1 MENIGSTSRFE
12 REPRDEE
19 SGGDAVEK
27 LKKLAKKKAAE
38 EELRKLLARKKEEQT
53 PPPTIEKKQRSIT
66 WLKTA
71 EKQTTTP
78 TPEAEKDEAALIQER
93 KRAFLKEKTA
103 HESAALRQKLEQYP
117 VGSLQNQ
124 QAQAE
129 LAVNNAIAEKIE
141 DPDTEA
147 DAIIEAEFDR
157 RMALITEADLDN
169 FEQSEISGVPEIE
182 PTSAELAVT
191 DNAVLPKEEGHD
203 TSDRVGR
210 NTPQS
215 ADSLTPASMSVNPDG
230 EPVTLSPVAVPSPV
244 SPNIQPP
251 QPSINP
257 NNTPDTVSPPFS
269 GGIDMPL
276 RPTTSYRGAPTPS
289 TANTAPSSTI
299 AEKQL
304 SSRERKST
312 VGPLLA
318 GAAVGY
324 AFGYNRGKR
333 KSEAKFQPAV
343 QNAQREVAQT
353 KRAYS
358 AKQAELRSAVAAR
371 HQETPQQTHVPKA
384 AEYSAPPT
392 VLEKVQRNDIENGV
406 SVEKLKPQSMH
417 EYKTVAPEQQ
427 KKLQVETPPFYT
439 QELRPIVPSRQESK
453 NYHTETRPQMPMP
466 STERVPG
473 NRPPSVAEQV
483 LEQRPRATAEQQA
496 IPAKKF
502 EQLSTQDILRAAES
516 LHVDGVSVRQLYES
530 NQIDRSGLIKIVR
543 ESMQGGDIKTVL
555 KNVRLGHE
563 RQLERAHE
571 FKHGDGSFSS
581 TADDTTAQLK
591 PHQEA
596 TSQVAALAL
605 QAQQA
610 AQAAIQP
617 NQQPQAHTAQPD
629 PSNVVPLSAPPSQQI
644 NNPESTSQDT
654 KKSPLPV
661 IPLIIFTIGVFLI
674 VFWLI
679 SNI

>member
-1 MENIGSTSRFE
+1 
-12 REPRDEE
+12 
-19 SGGDAVEK
+19 
-27 LKKLAKKKAAE
+27 
-38 EELRKLLARKKEEQT
+38 
-53 PPPTIEKKQRSIT
+53 
-66 WLKTA
+66 
-71 EKQTTTP
+71 
-78 TPEAEKDEAALIQER
+78 
-93 KRAFLKEKTA
+93 
-103 HESAALRQKLEQYP
+103 
-117 VGSLQNQ
+117 
-124 QAQAE
+124 
-129 LAVNNAIAEKIE
+129 
-141 DPDTEA
+141 
-147 DAIIEAEFDR
+147 
-157 RMALITEADLDN
+157 
-169 FEQSEISGVPEIE
+169 
-182 PTSAELAVT
+182 
-191 DNAVLPKEEGHD
+191 
-203 TSDRVGR
+203 
-210 NTPQS
+210 
-215 ADSLTPASMSVNPDG
+215 
-230 EPVTLSPVAVPSPV
+230 
-244 SPNIQPP
+244 
-251 QPSINP
+251 
-257 NNTPDTVSPPFS
+257 
-269 GGIDMPL
+269 GIDMPL

-312 VGPLLA
+312 AGPLLA

-333 KSEAKFQPAV
+333 KSEAKLQPAV
-343 QNAQREVAQT
+343 QDAQRELAHT

>member
-38 EELRKLLARKKEEQT
+38 EELRKLLARKKVEQT
-53 PPPTIEKKQRSIT
+53 PPPNIEKKQRSIT

-71 EKQTTTP
+71 EKQASTP
-78 TPEAEKDEAALIQER
+78 APDAEKYNAELIAER

-103 HESAALRQKLEQYP
+103 QESAILREKLEQYP
-117 VGSLQNQ
+117 VGSLENQ

-129 LAVNNAIAEKIE
+129 LAVNNAISEKIE
-141 DPDTEA
+141 DPDAEA

-157 RMALITEADLDN
+157 RMALITEADLDS
-169 FEQSEISGVPEIE
+169 FGQSEASGVPENE
-182 PTSAELAVT
+182 PVSAGLPAT
-191 DNAVLPKEEGHD
+191 DNAASPKQKGLD
-203 TSDRVGR
+203 TSDRVAHS
-210 NTPQS
+210 TPQS

-312 VGPLLA
+312 AGPLLA

-483 LEQRPRATAEQQA
+483 VEQRPRATAEQQA

>member
-19 SGGDAVEK
+19 GGGNAVEK

-38 EELRKLLARKKEEQT
+38 EELRKLLARKKVEQT
-53 PPPTIEKKQRSIT
+53 PPPNIEKKQRSIT

-71 EKQTTTP
+71 EKQASTP
-78 TPEAEKDEAALIQER
+78 APDAEKYNAELIAER

-103 HESAALRQKLEQYP
+103 QESAILREKLEQYP
-117 VGSLQNQ
+117 VGSLENQ

-129 LAVNNAIAEKIE
+129 LAVNNAISEKIE
-141 DPDTEA
+141 DPDAEA

-157 RMALITEADLDN
+157 RMALITEADLDS
-169 FEQSEISGVPEIE
+169 FGQSEASGVPENE
-182 PTSAELAVT
+182 PVSAGLPAT
-191 DNAVLPKEEGHD
+191 DNAASPKQKGLD
-203 TSDRVGR
+203 TSDRVAHS
-210 NTPQS
+210 TPQS
-215 ADSLTPASMSVNPDG
+215 ADSLTPASMVVNPNE
-230 EPVTLSPVAVPSPV
+230 EPVISSPTAVPLPV
-244 SPNIQPP
+244 LPNIQPP

-312 VGPLLA
+312 AGPLLA

-333 KSEAKFQPAV
+333 KSEAKLQPAV
-343 QNAQREVAQT
+343 QDAQRELAHT

-453 NYHTETRPQMPMP
+453 NYHIETRPQMPMP

-483 LEQRPRATAEQQA
+483 VEQRPRATAEQQA